1 MTEPTFRDRYG
12 PLALITG
19 ASSGIGQAFAEE
31 LAARGLD
38 LIVAA
43 RRIDRLEALAER
55 LTAQHGVTVTP
66 IAVDLTRPDAPQ
78 AILNFTEGRDV
89 GLVISNAGFGFKG
102 AHETAPAEL
111 LGEMLNVNCHA
122 PNLLAHGF
130 IPRLRAR
137 AQAGRGAGLIFTA
150 SVEGLIG
157 CAYSAAYSAS
167 KAMVIALG
175 EALWGELTPEGIDVL
190 TLCPGAT
197 TSEAA
202 AKQGMDMA
210 GNPHQRPAIDVAR
223 ETLDHLKDGPTWISS
238 DHYRAMF
245 GQLTAMPRRD
255 ALIAMAAGMKPKG

>member
-1 MTEPTFRDRYG
+1 MTDTTFRDRYG
-12 PLALITG
+12 PIALVTG

-43 RRIDRLEALAER
+43 RRVERLEALAER
-55 LTAQHGVTVTP
+55 LTAEHGVTVLP
-66 IAVDLTRPDAPQ
+66 IAVDLTRADAAQ
-78 AILNFTEGRDV
+78 AILNYCEDRDV

-102 AHETAPAEL
+102 RHENAPADL
-111 LGEMLNVNCHA
+111 LAEMLMVNCHA
-122 PNLLAHGF
+122 PNMLAHGF
-130 IPRLRAR
+130 IPRLKAR
-137 AQAGRGAGLIFTA
+137 AKAGRGAGLVMTS

-175 EALWGELTPEGIDVL
+175 EALWGELTPEGVDVL

-197 TSEAA
+197 ESEAA

-223 ETLDHLKDGPTWISS
+223 ETLDHLTDGPTFVSS
-238 DHYRAMF
+238 DHYRAQF
-245 GQLTAMPRRD
+245 AQLTAMPRRD
-255 ALIAMAAGMKPKG
+255 ALRAMAAGMKPKG